1 MTSRFHQAPF
11 IVIGEMTRAC
21 DGGPARR
28 EDPGCAYE
36 PATEPTVSPRPR
48 TISGGADVVASPA
61 TPERVTQ
68 ALRSVLDPELS
79 LSVVDL
85 GLVYGIAIDGPT
97 VRITMTLTAP
107 GCPLHD
113 VMADWVRRAV
123 LAVPG
128 VQEVEVNLTFDPPW
142 TPARIAA
149 R

>member
-11 IVIGEMTRAC
+11 IVIEEMTRAC
-21 DGGPARR
+21 AGGPARR
-28 EDPGCAYE
+28 EGPGCAYE
-36 PATEPTVSPRPR
+36 AATEPTASP
-48 TISGGADVVASPA
+48 GGADVVASPA

-68 ALRSVLDPELS
+68 VLRSVLDPELS

-149 R
+149 C

>member
-1 MTSRFHQAPF
+1 MTS
-11 IVIGEMTRAC
+11 E
-21 DGGPARR
+21 
-28 EDPGCAYE
+28 CAHE
-36 PATEPTVSPRPR
+36 PAPEPTASPRPR
-48 TISGGADVVASPA
+48 TISGGADVAASPA

-85 GLVYGIAIDGPT
+85 GLIYGIAIDGRT

-128 VQEVEVNLTFDPPW
+128 VQQVEVNLTFDPPW
-142 TPARIAA
+142 TPARIAG

>member
-1 MTSRFHQAPF
+1 MTSRFHQ
-11 IVIGEMTRAC
+11 
-21 DGGPARR
+21 GP
-28 EDPGCAYE
+28 CAYE
-36 PATEPTVSPRPR
+36 PSTEPTASPRPR
-48 TISGGADVVASPA
+48 TISGGADVAASTA
-61 TPERVTQ
+61 TLERVTQ

-85 GLVYGIAIDGPT
+85 GLVYGIEIDGPT